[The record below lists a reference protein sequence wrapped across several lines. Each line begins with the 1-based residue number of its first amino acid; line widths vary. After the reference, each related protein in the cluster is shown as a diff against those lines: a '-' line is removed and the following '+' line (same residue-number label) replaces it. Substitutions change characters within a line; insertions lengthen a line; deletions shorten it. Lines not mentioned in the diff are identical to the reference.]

1 MSSKKTSLLPFLL
14 MLAVMISACNM
25 PRSTSGDAQ
34 QTAMIETAVAQ
45 TVAAEA
51 ASTAQSGETPAT
63 DWTATPGENPSAT
76 GEMTPSD
83 TPAPTQTASETP
95 LPCNL
100 AGFVKDVNVPDGKVF
115 QPGETFT
122 KTWRLKNTG
131 SCAWTSGYDIVFDGG
146 DAMGAP
152 SAVQLTS
159 GTVNPGQNVDVSV
172 NLTAP
177 DDPGTYRG
185 NWKLRDP
192 SDVVFGIENSSS
204 GFFWVEIKVAAPTD
218 TPEPV
223 TETLQ
228 RDPTRSKNIGPGGA
242 SSQVR
247 VGIAPNGDPI
257 RTFLDFD
264 LSELSSLSEGS
275 TIQAATLDISNFS
288 GESCFEF
295 LHPLQVY
302 QISYGSVPDY
312 PEDFN
317 KSPIATLA
325 SASAGS
331 GISSPINIQ
340 SELQNFVDGN
350 GAGHFQIRM
359 ELEHDDS
366 GAAFSCFINWT
377 DPVLSITYLP

>member
-1 MSSKKTSLLPFLL
+1 MSSKKTSLLAFFLL
-14 MLAVMISACNM
+14 LAVLISACNM

-51 ASTAQSGETPAT
+51 ASTAQSGKATST

-76 GEMTPSD
+76 AEMSPSD
-83 TPAPTQTASETP
+83 TLAPTQTASETP

-172 NLTAP
+172 NFTAP

-204 GFFWVEIKVAAPTD
+204 GYFWVEIKVASPTD

-228 RDPTRSKNIGPGGA
+228 RDPARSKNMGPGGA

-264 LSELSSLSEGS
+264 LSDLSDLAAGS

-302 QISYGSVPDY
+302 QISYGSSPDY
-312 PEDFN
+312 PGDFN

-340 SELQNFVDGN
+340 TELQNFVDSN

-377 DPVLSITYLP
+377 DPVLTVTYLP